1 METSRSEDAAG
12 AAPSKT
18 SHASPVQA
26 SPRQGLPRRAVP
38 HPASAEA
45 DHRPQPG
52 QVEERSAAAETD
64 GKRVYGLVPY
74 GVVGD
79 VGEFR
84 ERIERGAL
92 ANTDFSK
99 LKVVIDH
106 QDRGLPLARYPATL
120 TVSETPDGLHWSFKP
135 PESRTDVIEALE
147 RGDIAGSSWRM
158 RVARDRWEGDL
169 RSITEIAELVDVTL
183 AGSSDPVYPTA
194 VEYRS
199 RPATGQEDTTM
210 SDTAQPANEPEN
222 QNQPEG
228 LAEERSERPPA
239 GSLRVSDRTADAP
252 VRWQSMAD
260 LVADRG
266 FLEGRRVRIGF
277 DEYRSLTWSGGTVLL
292 DVNPLRREGV
302 GMGFDTR
309 WLYPSLP
316 TTTVSDAATSVQYL
330 RQSARTL
337 AGTAVIRPLDA
348 TTTKPETSSTIEFV
362 EQQLQ
367 QVATLQTGVPR
378 IHFNQSAF
386 RSIAETDLRY
396 SVADGLDEIARR
408 GIALAGTIV
417 KGTDDILEVTRKAM
431 TLVQADGYNPD
442 TLAIDPAGAQ
452 SLDLLRTP
460 GSEKMYIFTPGQFAG
475 GPVGSAPPGVEAGR
489 HGGARLAGLRADVR
503 RADRAALV

>member
-1 METSRSEDAAG
+1 
-12 AAPSKT
+12 
-18 SHASPVQA
+18 
-26 SPRQGLPRRAVP
+26 
-38 HPASAEA
+38 
-45 DHRPQPG
+45 
-52 QVEERSAAAETD
+52 
-64 GKRVYGLVPY
+64 
-74 GVVGD
+74 
-79 VGEFR
+79 
-84 ERIERGAL
+84 
-92 ANTDFSK
+92 
-99 LKVVIDH
+99 
-106 QDRGLPLARYPATL
+106 
-120 TVSETPDGLHWSFKP
+120 
-135 PESRTDVIEALE
+135 
-147 RGDIAGSSWRM
+147 
-158 RVARDRWEGDL
+158 
-169 RSITEIAELVDVTL
+169 
-183 AGSSDPVYPTA
+183 
-194 VEYRS
+194 
-199 RPATGQEDTTM
+199 
-210 SDTAQPANEPEN
+210 
-222 QNQPEG
+222 
-228 LAEERSERPPA
+228 
-239 GSLRVSDRTADAP
+239 
-252 VRWQSMAD
+252 MAD